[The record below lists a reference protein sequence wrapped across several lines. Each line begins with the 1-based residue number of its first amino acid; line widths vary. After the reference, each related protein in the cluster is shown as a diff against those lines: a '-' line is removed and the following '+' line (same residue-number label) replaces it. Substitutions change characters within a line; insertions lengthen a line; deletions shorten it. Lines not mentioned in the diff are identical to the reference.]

1 MMAAGTSA
9 AFSPNFL
16 AYCVLRFLS
25 GMAMTGIIITSLCL
39 SEYPCGALAA
49 PLTAVPPGGRGWGWA
64 LQLPCLGLRFPI
76 CDTGC

>member
-9 AFSPNFL
+9 AFSPSFL

-39 SEYPCGALAA
+39 SEYPCGAPAA
-49 PLTAVPPGGRGWGWA
+49 PLTAVRPRGGGA

-76 CDTGC
+76 CDTG